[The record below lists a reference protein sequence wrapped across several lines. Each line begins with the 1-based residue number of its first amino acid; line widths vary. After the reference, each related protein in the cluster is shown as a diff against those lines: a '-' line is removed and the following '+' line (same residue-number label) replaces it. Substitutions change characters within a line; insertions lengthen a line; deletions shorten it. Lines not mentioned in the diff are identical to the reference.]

1 MPSFE
6 IITKLV
12 RKKSGGRDGPDSHS
26 LLATPS
32 ILLVDWKTQT
42 HVEKNTQS
50 WRTREV
56 MEDTGSVEKTGD
68 IMEKSKKDWLLLEK
82 QVINYRK
89 DRQSWKSRAV
99 IEKSD
104 THSCGKEK
112 QSWEI

>member
-12 RKKSGGRDGPDSHS
+12 RKKSGRRDGQDSHS

-42 HVEKNTQS
+42 HVEKTHS
-50 WRTREV
+50 HGEHGKLWRTQAVLKRRA
-56 MEDTGSVEKTGD
+56 

>member
-1 MPSFE
+1 
-6 IITKLV
+6 
-12 RKKSGGRDGPDSHS
+12 
-26 LLATPS
+26 
-32 ILLVDWKTQT
+32 
-42 HVEKNTQS
+42 
-50 WRTREV
+50 
-56 MEDTGSVEKTGD
+56 
-68 IMEKSKKDWLLLEK
+68 MEKSEKDWLLLEK